1 MTAKI
6 IKLDEYLEEY
16 RWSIARSVAY
26 VMGLNP
32 DDSNDVKKADQM
44 MAYAAEKKFAGDIH
58 ELQTNLV
65 AALEAKDDEA
75 VKGLLQVQEWTDE
88 TFNGVDIAE
97 GYNFRCQMANEVA
110 KNQLMDWL
118 EEAGVD
124 YLIDNN
130 GSFAIRCPDRR
141 SHYHISRK
149 ADHFSNK
156 WDRGP
161 VQKTVDPAVRVK
173 GLIDIAPDNGLYDNV
188 TEIVGSHPVY
198 SPGFG
203 KGIELG
209 IGPSLFPADKK
220 RRHRYLDNDPRGK
233 VREDTNLPDN
243 PQGVRAIMQGFG
255 GLSNKVRMIPDPQT
269 EYVWLVADYG
279 KQEAWIVYIEQEEAE
294 QVDDYAETISKYFD
308 KSGQTVWEGITEGKK
323 KKTAKQREK
332 EAKEKLEDPEATA
345 KAASG
350 EEDPAKKLQDP
361 QFQHKVIPDKKKEAN
376 KQEARKKVDIS
387 ESAQIEEGVLGI
399 LNLPTVARMKE
410 LAGLKIIQK
419 PESVTTIEEVPV
431 ENVSCEGNAL
441 NLAMSRLDDVFK
453 VYDMLDC
460 EQKEQFRLA
469 LINLLMKGRGHLRES
484 DELLKE
490 LEVTEP
496 AGQLTPKDRVQI
508 AQFLRKYWRGMTIDV
523 DNWKNKTTALNP
535 LEQVILLLR
544 KLERRIGQGRA

>member
-6 IKLDEYLEEY
+6 IKLDEYLEKY

-32 DDSNDVKKADQM
+32 DDQNDVKKADQM
-44 MAYAAEKKFAGDIH
+44 MAHAAEKKFAGDIH

-65 AALEAKDDEA
+65 AALEVKDDEA
-75 VKGLLQVQEWTDE
+75 IRGLLQVQEWTDE

-118 EEAGVD
+118 EESGVD
-124 YLIDNN
+124 YLIDND
-130 GSFAIRCPDRR
+130 GRFAIRCPDRR
-141 SHYHISRK
+141 SHYHVSRK
-149 ADHFSNK
+149 AEHFSNK

-161 VQKTVDPAVRVK
+161 VQKTVDPAARVK
-173 GLIDIAPDNGLYDNV
+173 GLTDIARDNGLYDNV

-203 KGIELG
+203 KGIETG
-209 IGPSLFPADKK
+209 IGPSMFPADKK
-220 RRHRYLDNDPRGK
+220 KKHRYLDDPRDK
-233 VREDTNLPDN
+233 VREDTDLPDS
-243 PQGVRAIMQGFG
+243 PDGVQAIMQEFG
-255 GLSNKVRMIPDPQT
+255 GLSDKVRMIPDPQA
-269 EYVWLVADYG
+269 EYVWLVADDG
-279 KQEAWIVYIEQEEAE
+279 KQQAWIVYIKDEDAE
-294 QVDDYAETISKYFD
+294 QIDDYAGTVSKYFD
-308 KSGQTVWEGITEGKK
+308 KPGQTVWESISEGK

-332 EAKEKLEDPEATA
+332 EAREKLEDPEEKA

-350 EEDPAKKLQDP
+350 QEDPAKKLRDP
-361 QFQHKVIPDKKKEAN
+361 QYQHKVIPDKKKEAS
-376 KQEARKKVDIS
+376 KKKARKKVDIS
-387 ESAQIEEGVLGI
+387 ESAQIEEGILGMI
-399 LNLPTVARMKE
+399 NLPTVARMKE
-410 LAGLKIIQK
+410 LAGLKVIQK

-431 ENVSCEGNAL
+431 ENVSCEEESAL
-441 NLAMSRLDDVFK
+441 SLAMSRLDDVFK
-453 VYDMLDC
+453 VYDMLDR

-490 LEVTEP
+490 LEVIEP
-496 AGQLTPKDRVQI
+496 TGQLTSKDREQI
-508 AQFLRKYWRGMTIDV
+508 AQMLRKYWRSMAVDV
-523 DNWKNKTTALNP
+523 DNWKHKTTKLAP

-544 KLERRIGQGRA
+544 KLERRIGQGMS

>member
-32 DDSNDVKKADQM
+32 DDPNDVKKADQM
-44 MAYAAEKKFAGDIH
+44 MAHAAEKKFAGDIH

-65 AALEAKDDEA
+65 AALEVKDDEA
-75 VKGLLQVQEWTDE
+75 IKGLLQVQEWTDE

-124 YLIDNN
+124 YLIDN
-130 GSFAIRCPDRR
+130 GGRFAIRCPDRR
-141 SHYHISRK
+141 SHYHVSRK
-149 ADHFSNK
+149 AEHFSNK

-161 VQKTVDPAVRVK
+161 VQKTVDPAARVK
-173 GLIDIAPDNGLYDNV
+173 GLTDIARDNGLYDNV

-203 KGIELG
+203 KGIETG
-209 IGPSLFPADKK
+209 IGPSMFPADKK
-220 RRHRYLDNDPRGK
+220 KKHRYLDDPKDDK
-233 VREDTNLPDN
+233 VREDTDLPDS
-243 PQGVRAIMQGFG
+243 PDGVQAIMQEFG
-255 GLSNKVRMIPDPQT
+255 GLSNKVRMIPDPQV
-269 EYVWLVADYG
+269 EYVWLVADDG
-279 KQEAWIVYIEQEEAE
+279 KQQAWIVYIKDEDAE
-294 QVDDYAETISKYFD
+294 QVDDYAGTVSKYFD
-308 KSGQTVWEGITEGKK
+308 KPGQTVWESISEGK

-332 EAKEKLEDPEATA
+332 EAREKLEDPEEKA

-350 EEDPAKKLQDP
+350 QEDPAKKLRDP
-361 QFQHKVIPDKKKEAN
+361 QYQHKVIPDKKKEAS
-376 KQEARKKVDIS
+376 KKKARKKVDIS
-387 ESAQIEEGVLGI
+387 ESAQIEEGILGMI
-399 LNLPTVARMKE
+399 NLPTVARMKE
-410 LAGLKIIQK
+410 LAGLKVIQK
-419 PESVTTIEEVPV
+419 PESVTTVEIAPV
-431 ENVSCEGNAL
+431 ENVSCEGGAL
-441 NLAMSRLDDVFK
+441 DLAMSRLDDVFK
-453 VYDMLDC
+453 VYDMLDR

-496 AGQLTPKDRVQI
+496 TGQLTSKDREQI
-508 AQFLRKYWRGMTIDV
+508 AQMLRKYWRSMAVDV
-523 DNWKNKTTALNP
+523 DNWKHKTTKLAP

-544 KLERRIGQGRA
+544 KLERRIGQGMS

>member
-16 RWSIARSVAY
+16 RWSIARSVAH
-26 VMGLNP
+26 VMGLNT
-32 DDSNDVKKADQM
+32 DDPNDVKKADQM
-44 MAYAAEKKFAGDIH
+44 MAYAAENKFAGDIH

-65 AALEAKDDEA
+65 AALEVKDDEA

-118 EEAGVD
+118 EEAGID

-130 GSFAIRCPDRR
+130 GSFAIRCSDRR

-161 VQKTVDPAVRVK
+161 VRKTVDPSVRVK
-173 GLIDIAPDNGLYDNV
+173 GLTDIAPDNGLYDNV

-203 KGIELG
+203 KGIETG
-209 IGPSLFPADKK
+209 IGPSMFPADKRK
-220 RRHRYLDNDPRGK
+220 KHRYLDDDPKGK
-233 VREDTNLPDN
+233 VREDTNLPDS
-243 PQGVRAIMQGFG
+243 PEGVRAIMQGFG
-255 GLSNKVRMIPDPQT
+255 SLSNKIRMVPDPQT
-269 EYVWLVADYG
+269 EYVWLVVDDG
-279 KQEAWIVYIEQEEAE
+279 KQQAWIVYIRKEDAENVEYTEA
-294 QVDDYAETISKYFD
+294 VSKYFD
-308 KSGQTVWEGITEGKK
+308 KPGRTVWEGITKG

-332 EAKEKLEDPEATA
+332 AARKKLEDPKAKA

-350 EEDPAKKLQDP
+350 DEDPAKKLQDP
-361 QFQHKVIPDKKKEAN
+361 QFQHKVIPDKKKEAR
-376 KQEARKKVDIS
+376 KKEARKKVDIS
-387 ESAQIEEGVLGI
+387 KSAQIEESVLGMM
-399 LNLPTVARMKE
+399 NVPTVARMKE
-410 LAGLKIIQK
+410 LAGLKVIQK
-419 PESVTTIEEVPV
+419 PESVTTVEIVPV

-441 NLAMSRLDDVFK
+441 NLAMKRLNDVFK

-496 AGQLTPKDRVQI
+496 TGQLTSKDRVQI
-508 AQFLRKYWRGMTIDV
+508 AQLLRKYWRDMTIDV
-523 DNWKNKTTALNP
+523 DNWKHKTTKLAP
-535 LEQVILLLR
+535 LEQVIMLLR
-544 KLERRIGQGRA
+544 KLEKRIGQGMS